1 MSTLDKLTEL
11 SLKENTLKRLIDSK
25 VFYDLKKRTKLY
37 NELKETQ
44 KDIKKYKTLLKL
56 ERELKN
62 ANNNTD
68 RTKNEEE

>member
-1 MSTLDKLTEL
+1 MQINE
-11 SLKENTLKRLIDSK
+11 EFINSK
-25 VFYDLKKRTKLY
+25 IVD
-37 NELKETQ
+37 E
-44 KDIKKYKTLLKL
+44 YKTLLKL

>member
-1 MSTLDKLTEL
+1 MTTLDKLTEL

-68 RTKNEEE
+68 RTKNEKE

>member
-1 MSTLDKLTEL
+1 MTTLDKLTEL
-11 SLKENTLKRLIDSK
+11 SLKENALKRLIDSK

-44 KDIKKYKTLLKL
+44 KDIKKYKMLLKL

-62 ANNNTD
+62 GKKDIIN
-68 RTKNEEE
+68 

>member
-1 MSTLDKLTEL
+1 MTTLDKLTEL

>member
-11 SLKENTLKRLIDSK
+11 SLKESSLKRLIDSK
-25 VFYDLKKRTKLY
+25 VFYDIKKRTKLY

-44 KDIKKYKTLLKL
+44 KDIKKYKMLLKL

-62 ANNNTD
+62 GK
-68 RTKNEEE
+68 KNISD